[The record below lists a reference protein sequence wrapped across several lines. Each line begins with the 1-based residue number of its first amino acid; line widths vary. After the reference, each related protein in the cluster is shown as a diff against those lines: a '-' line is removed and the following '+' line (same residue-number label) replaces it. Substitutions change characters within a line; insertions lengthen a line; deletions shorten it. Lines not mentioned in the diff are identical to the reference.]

1 MGIDLGVN
9 NLYLVCVLFFTTI
22 VNLGGQ
28 EEQYNSGLNLA
39 TVVASIYIY
48 LSSIIPLNNM

>member
-48 LSSIIPLNNM
+48 LSSIIPLK